1 MKRADKPRKN
11 PQAEMANLSIK
22 SKLLV
27 MLLAV
32 SLASIAVVAALNYYS
47 TYHAL
52 QDGAFAHLTTVRTS
66 RAAQIEQ
73 LLARLII
80 EVRTSGQGISGE
92 AAREFIDAIRQLDA
106 VEIDPEKEAKLRTY
120 YREQFLP
127 AVAKATGVQ
136 PDIGSVYPDT
146 PAARYLQY
154 EYIANNPFPESDR
167 AEMLRADDGSAYS
180 QVHEKYH
187 PRLKGLFLGMGFSN
201 VLLVDIETGAV
212 VYSARKYA
220 SYGTSLSDGPYARGH
235 LGELFRTLQRSP
247 DPGRVEV
254 ADFQPH
260 RARTG
265 IPTAFIGTPL
275 FVDGR
280 AIALLLVELPAEA
293 IDRVMTNDRQ
303 WERDGLGKT
312 GEVYLVGSDYLMRS
326 NSRGLIESP
335 EHYAQRLRRLE
346 TPEPDI
352 ERILRNNSTILI
364 QKLHSQAVERSI
376 AGNEGTGVV
385 MGYTGAEILGS
396 WAPLRIAGLQWG
408 IVAKIDRDEAYAPMR
423 QMARNTLIE
432 TLVIL
437 LVITLVVMF
446 LATSFVR
453 PVNDL
458 IARVQL
464 ARAGKTDVAFATETG
479 DEIGDL
485 ARSFRE
491 LIDGVQKQTRLLEQ
505 ATTQNQ
511 RLLEN
516 VMPKGMAQRVRVGQ
530 GEISEQV
537 DDVSVVF
544 AELKGLAEYTQAT
557 SDAESVAAL
566 RRLIG
571 AFDETARRH
580 GVERVKTV
588 GDTYLA
594 VTGLSQPL
602 LDHMRRTVEFALA
615 ARAIV
620 ANFNREKGARLGLTV
635 GICSGPVIADV
646 IGEESLFQLWGAAV
660 IAADYAMDCG
670 GVNDI
675 VVTRTIHDALA
686 DQYTFIPL
694 ETSGSSVPL
703 WTLVE
708 RD

>member
-1 MKRADKPRKN
+1 
-11 PQAEMANLSIK
+11 
-22 SKLLV
+22 
-27 MLLAV
+27 
-32 SLASIAVVAALNYYS
+32 
-47 TYHAL
+47 
-52 QDGAFAHLTTVRTS
+52 
-66 RAAQIEQ
+66 
-73 LLARLII
+73 
-80 EVRTSGQGISGE
+80 
-92 AAREFIDAIRQLDA
+92 
-106 VEIDPEKEAKLRTY
+106 
-120 YREQFLP
+120 
-127 AVAKATGVQ
+127 
-136 PDIGSVYPDT
+136 
-146 PAARYLQY
+146 
-154 EYIANNPFPESDR
+154 
-167 AEMLRADDGSAYS
+167 
-180 QVHEKYH
+180 
-187 PRLKGLFLGMGFSN
+187 
-201 VLLVDIETGAV
+201 
-212 VYSARKYA
+212 
-220 SYGTSLSDGPYARGH
+220 
-235 LGELFRTLQRSP
+235 
-247 DPGRVEV
+247 
-254 ADFQPH
+254 
-260 RARTG
+260 
-265 IPTAFIGTPL
+265 
-275 FVDGR
+275 
-280 AIALLLVELPAEA
+280 
-293 IDRVMTNDRQ
+293 
-303 WERDGLGKT
+303 
-312 GEVYLVGSDYLMRS
+312 
-326 NSRGLIESP
+326 
-335 EHYAQRLRRLE
+335 
-346 TPEPDI
+346 
-352 ERILRNNSTILI
+352 
-364 QKLHSQAVERSI
+364 
-376 AGNEGTGVV
+376 
-385 MGYTGAEILGS
+385 
-396 WAPLRIAGLQWG
+396 
-408 IVAKIDRDEAYAPMR
+408 
-423 QMARNTLIE
+423 
-432 TLVIL
+432 
-437 LVITLVVMF
+437 MF

-557 SDAESVAAL
+557 SDAESVATL